1 MKEKMPIL
9 EFRNIEKRFDNE
21 VIFKNVNL
29 KIYKGEVISLIG
41 KSGSGK
47 STMLR
52 CINLLEKLDN
62 GDILLEGKNIND
74 VKLVELRQNIG
85 IVFQDY
91 NLFDNMSVIDN
102 LIVGLTKIKKYNK
115 IKSTKLALEMLKRV
129 GLIEKKDKYPDEL
142 SGGQKQRVAIARTLL
157 MKPKVI
163 LFDEPTSALD
173 SEMKEEVQLLI
184 KELVKDDMTLII
196 VSHEE
201 NFVNTVSDKIY
212 KISNKKFKEVLE

>member
-1 MKEKMPIL
+1 MEKSMKEKMPIL

-115 IKSTKLALEMLKRV
+115 IKSTKLALEILKR
-129 GLIEKKDKYPDEL
+129 
-142 SGGQKQRVAIARTLL
+142 
-157 MKPKVI
+157 
-163 LFDEPTSALD
+163 
-173 SEMKEEVQLLI
+173 
-184 KELVKDDMTLII
+184 
-196 VSHEE
+196 
-201 NFVNTVSDKIY
+201 
-212 KISNKKFKEVLE
+212 